1 MAETAV
7 RGKPVGGRG
16 FRVILAVLVGCF
28 VLAAAVGVG
37 AFDDDEGGTHEPGT
51 DALRAG
57 GILEDT
63 ECGPGRIC
71 PTEPML
77 RWVMAVWLVR
87 AVDGADPTGSAS
99 GRFSDV
105 SPNEWWATHVERLA
119 ELEVTLGCGDGTG
132 FCPADA
138 VTRAQMATF
147 LVRAFGLDADGG
159 SGFGDIAGNT
169 HEASIN
175 ILAAERVTAGCST
188 SPLRYCP
195 NQSVTRGQM
204 ATFLARALNL
214 IPLPDPPETTT
225 TPPAGQRIAYT
236 VTTGD
241 GNQELWVIN
250 ATGANQTKVTE
261 LPAGAGFDQ
270 MTWSPDGTHIAYTY
284 RTDGDFES
292 YRFLFHLWVTDA
304 DGTNPTKLAES
315 PWSSGGWSPDGTR
328 IAYTYRTGD
337 DFESYRYQLWVADAD
352 GTNPTRIT
360 DSVTPTRVTFA
371 GTSFGWGWSPDGTRL
386 LYKVATGDG
395 PQLWAADADGADPLK
410 LADDSAWWRW
420 SPDSTHILY
429 TTTTDDYE
437 DQSWVADPH
446 GANPTK
452 LTDNAEETWGAGWG
466 YWSPDGTRLA
476 YKVGTDDGIQL
487 WAADADGANPTKVT
501 DDIASSSAPAWSPD
515 STHILYTTTTDD
527 YEDQSWVADA
537 DGADPLKLADESGR
551 WEWSPDGTRLA
562 YRVGGQLWVADAD
575 GADPLKLADESG
587 RWEWSPDGTRLAYR
601 VGGQLWVADAD
612 GADPLKLA
620 DESGWW
626 EWSPDGTRLA
636 YRVGGQLWVADADGA
651 DPLKLADNTDDE
663 SFGPGLGWSPDGAS
677 IAYTDRT
684 GGYDYQLWVADAD
697 GTEPT
702 KLADSSQFYSHR
714 SAWSPDGARTDSRRL
729 QWYSGEVELG

>member
-57 GILEDT
+57 GILEGT

-195 NQSVTRGQM
+195 NRSVTRGQM

-214 IPLPDPPETTT
+214 VPLPDPPETTT
-225 TPPAGQRIAYT
+225 IPPTGQRIAYT
-236 VTTGD
+236 VTTD
-241 GNQELWVIN
+241 GGNEELRISDPDGSNTTIIDAALV
-250 ATGANQTKVTE
+250 G
-261 LPAGAGFDQ
+261 
-270 MTWSPDGTHIAYTY
+270 WSPDGTHIAYVV
-284 RTDGDFES
+284 RTDDGD
-292 YRFLFHLWVTDA
+292 
-304 DGTNPTKLAES
+304 
-315 PWSSGGWSPDGTR
+315 
-328 IAYTYRTGD
+328 
-337 DFESYRYQLWVADAD
+337 QLWVVDAD

-360 DSVTPTRVTFA
+360 DGVS
-371 GTSFGWGWSPDGTRL
+371 GGLEWSPDGTHIAYETDEGR
-386 LYKVATGDG
+386 
-395 PQLWAADADGADPLK
+395 QLWMAGADGSKPTELIDSTLV
-410 LADDSAWWRW
+410 DDWRW
-420 SPDSTHILY
+420 SPDSTRIAY
-429 TTTTDDYE
+429 TSDGLWVVDADGTNQSKVTDSIPDPERRSDSYDWSPDSTRIAYLVFGNDG
-437 DQSWVADPH
+437 DQLWVVDADGTNATKLTDETAEWAWSPDGTRITYIVARYHPFYLAGQLWVAGAD

-452 LTDNAEETWGAGWG
+452 LTDESAGWA
-466 YWSPDGTRLA
+466 WSPDGTSIA
-476 YKVGTDDGIQL
+476 YTARTDSGTQFTDRGTQLCRTDSGTQL
-487 WAADADGANPTKVT
+487 WAVDVDGANPTKLT
-501 DDIASSSAPAWSPD
+501 DGDAKSLGWSPD
-515 STHILYTTTTDD
+515 STHIAYQVCT
-527 YEDQSWVADA
+527 EDGD
-537 DGADPLKLADESGR
+537 R
-551 WEWSPDGTRLA
+551 
-562 YRVGGQLWVADAD
+562 QLWVAGVD
-575 GADPLKLADESG
+575 GANPTKLTETFNWNP
-587 RWEWSPDGTRLAYR
+587 WEHLVWWSPDSTR
-601 VGGQLWVADAD
+601 
-612 GADPLKLA
+612 
-620 DESGWW
+620 
-626 EWSPDGTRLA
+626 
-636 YRVGGQLWVADADGA
+636 
-651 DPLKLADNTDDE
+651 
-663 SFGPGLGWSPDGAS
+663 
-677 IAYTDRT
+677 IAYTSD
-684 GGYDYQLWVADAD
+684 GLWVVGAD
-697 GTEPT
+697 GFGQT
-702 KLADSSQFYSHR
+702 KLAETLAPDR
-714 SAWSPDGARTDSRRL
+714 LAWSPDGGHIAYNVHYFDCPPCYLWVVGADGTNPPKQLTDNLRGVNWGWSDSTR
-729 QWYSGEVELG
+729 QWSWREPPPPFFG